1 MSWTFYTASGVA
13 KTAEYIGSEFPIG
26 TVVQTTGLTAPS
38 GWKICDGSALSRT
51 TYSDLYATIGTT
63 YGSGNGSTTFNIPD
77 ASGKMIYVLSLATR
91 MTTGTLAPAT
101 GDLTGTYPSLT
112 IPSGTITADK
122 IADSNVTTAKLA
134 TGATSATYVTSL
146 PSSPVD
152 GQEIYYAADAAN
164 GVIWHLRY
172 RAAAVTSYRWEFVGG
187 TPLINRSTGIADEAT
202 HSNVSGAA
210 FSNVMTLTAPLQGVY
225 QVHVAFRC
233 IINSRTTNSFGI
245 YTSMGVRPLNG
256 GAIITDDFTGGYLGN
271 GVETGTQGV
280 PQLVHYA
287 ATRAT
292 LTTQLSL
299 EGIYVASM
307 SSGSGVV
314 RFRYREIG
322 LTPIRV
328 IG

>member
-134 TGATSATYVTSL
+134 KGATSATYVTSL

-152 GQEIYYAADAAN
+152 GQEIYYAADATN

-172 RAAAVTSYRWEFVGG
+172 RAASSSSYKWEFVGG
-187 TPLINRSTGIADEAT
+187 SPIERTAAGQNLPNNTSEWIDAT
-202 HSNVSGAA
+202 TVG
-210 FSNVMTLTAPLQGVY
+210 PKY
-225 QVHVAFRC
+225 DVALA
-233 IINSRTTNSFGI
+233 GD
-245 YTSMGVRPLNG
+245 Y
-256 GAIITDDFTGGYLGN
+256 
-271 GVETGTQGV
+271 
-280 PQLVHYA
+280 LVHAQANGYA
-287 ATRAT
+287 
-292 LTTQLSL
+292 
-299 EGIYVASM
+299 
-307 SSGSGVV
+307 SSGPLGLSVGVAKGANIPVVGQYAEAAGAYAYVSVTAFGVV
-314 RFRYREIG
+314 TGATTDIRMRYNQSAPNSYISGRRMLI
-322 LTPIRV
+322 TPVRV
-328 IG
+328 G